1 MPSVLSVAEM
11 TKAIL
16 LDIEGTTTP
25 IDFVHRTLFPFAK
38 RKIAKFVEIHFREL
52 FDEIKALVDENS
64 RDSTYTLP
72 VDPAEPGS
80 VTAYLEHL
88 IDLDRKSTPL
98 KTIQGMIWKEGYE
111 SGELCSIVFDD
122 VPAAFER
129 WTNKGLSIA
138 IYSSGSILAQQ
149 LLFRHTG
156 HGDLTPFI
164 SNYFDTTTGGKREA
178 LSYAKIA
185 DALCV
190 DPSCITFISDTSE
203 ELAAARDSGLSTLL
217 AVRPGNA
224 RQEDTTEF
232 QAITSF
238 DQFDHDASECG
249 SG

>member
-1 MPSVLSVAEM
+1 M

-25 IDFVHRTLFPFAK
+25 IDFVYRTLFPFAK
-38 RKIAKFVEIHFREL
+38 RKIGKFVEMHFREL
-52 FDEIKALVDENS
+52 SDEIKTLVNESS
-64 RDSTYTLP
+64 RDATYTLP

-111 SGELCSIVFDD
+111 AGELCSIVFDD

-129 WTNKGLSIA
+129 WTSTGLSIA

-149 LLFRHTG
+149 LIFKYSD
-156 HGDLTPFI
+156 HGDLTSFI
-164 SNYFDTTTGGKREA
+164 SNYFDTTTGGKREV

-185 DALCV
+185 DALCL
-190 DPSCITFISDTSE
+190 DPSCITFISDTAE
-203 ELAAARDSGLSTLL
+203 ELAAARDSRFNTLL

-224 RQEDTTEF
+224 RQENASAFD
-232 QAITSF
+232 AIASF
-238 DQFDHDASECG
+238 DQIDHGPSEYG